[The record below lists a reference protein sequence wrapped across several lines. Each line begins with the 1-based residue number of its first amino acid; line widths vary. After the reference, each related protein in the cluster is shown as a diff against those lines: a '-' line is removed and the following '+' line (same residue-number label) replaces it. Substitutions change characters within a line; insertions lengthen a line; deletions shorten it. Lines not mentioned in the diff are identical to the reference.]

1 MELTKK
7 RWIILIASCFINLCI
22 GSIYAWS
29 VFSAPM
35 AEYLSSVTGLSL
47 TPGNLAI
54 AFTITNSV
62 GPITMISGGWINDRF
77 GPKKVIF
84 VGGLL
89 FGGGMILSGFATS
102 VGYLVLAYGIVLGL
116 GTGMVYGCTISNSI
130 KFFPDKRGLVGGITT
145 AAYGISSVI
154 IPPIANSL
162 ISRSG
167 VTSAFIII
175 GIAFLIIVCAASFF
189 IEKCPSDFVP
199 AGWTPKTV
207 NVGRSIQNDK
217 DWKGML
223 SSPLFY
229 IMILLLMCGAFAGL
243 MCTSQASPIAQKMIG
258 MSAAAATTV
267 VSVLALFNTGGR
279 IVAGYIS
286 DKIGRINT
294 LAFSS
299 VFSVIGLTLL
309 YFSGEGSVLTFYIG
323 ISVIGLCFGALM
335 GVFPGFTADQFGV
348 RNNSVNYG
356 IMFIGFATAGY
367 FGPSIMSHVYS
378 TDSSYQRAFV
388 IAAVLGITGLVLTF
402 VYKFTTRKNQ
412 KMAVDMNQKAIN

>member
-35 AEYLSSVTGLSL
+35 AEYLSNVTGLSL